1 MKDLK
6 TGKFEG
12 ISHRKREG
20 SETHEK
26 REGFE
31 GTLRHIRKG
40 QRVGWGT
47 SVKVK
52 CLKIPERKLKREDT
66 IMSEV

>member
-6 TGKFEG
+6 TGKFEA
-12 ISHRKREG
+12 ISHREREG

-31 GTLRHIRKG
+31 GTLRHIQKG

-52 CLKIPERKLKREDT
+52 
-66 IMSEV
+66 MSKNS

>member
-6 TGKFEG
+6 TGKFER
-12 ISHRKREG
+12 ISHRERAG

-47 SVKVK
+47 SAKVYK
-52 CLKIPERKLKREDT
+52 FLKGNRREKT
-66 IMSEV
+66 L